1 MQKDLSTFE
10 FRKLTIDTVPL
21 LLEVQ
26 EEAFEY
32 AKGNTDFLRRN
43 TYETLAVCFGGQSEV
58 LGAFDGD
65 KLVAFGILFVA
76 GEGKENLAH
85 DVDEIE
91 DILTSAN
98 VKLIIVRPDYRGN
111 GLQRE
116 LVARLEKT
124 AVDAGFKW
132 LCATVAPSNNWSYD
146 NFIKSGFAL
155 NKILT
160 KYGGLTRALLVKKI

>member
-1 MQKDLSTFE
+1 MKKDINTFE
-10 FRKLTIDTVPL
+10 FKKLTIDSVPL

-43 TYETLAVCFGGQSEV
+43 TYETLAVCFEGQSEV
-58 LGAFDGD
+58 LGAYDGD
-65 KLVAFGILFVA
+65 TLVAFGILFVA
-76 GEGKENLAH
+76 GEGKENLAY

-91 DILTSAN
+91 DINTSAN
-98 VKLIIVRPDYRGN
+98 VKLIIVRPTYRGN

-116 LVARLEKT
+116 LVSRLEKT
-124 AVDAGFKW
+124 AKELGYKW

-146 NFIKSGFAL
+146 NFIKSGFEQ
-155 NKILT
+155 NKILV